1 MSDILLD
8 TLTNDLIVEGGQITL
23 IDNREELAR
32 QRLLITL
39 RTFRG
44 EWFKNINFGVP
55 YIENDNNKIAL
66 LGKSSKRLLDIELQR
81 QILDI
86 EDIESIEDYTSV
98 LDTTS
103 REIVVTFSAVT
114 KSGAIL
120 PLSLTI

>member
-66 LGKSSKRLLDIELQR
+66 LGKSSKKLLDIELQR

-98 LDTTS
+98 LDTIS

>member
-98 LDTTS
+98 LDTIS